1 MEPEKKSHGALIGSI
16 IVVLLLI
23 IGVIYIWQT
32 RVKEMKELNQQIE
45 EQIKNLNAENM
56 GELDTLETEINN
68 TDITL
73 DTEIVK
79 EVE

>member
-23 IGVIYIWQT
+23 LGVIYIWQT